1 MPDITV
7 TDPGDVNI
15 ADQGFGQGAPVNV
28 NTPSVPAS
36 AAAVSVRGDGVSAA
50 DNSPGSGAPVDV
62 DQNQVAEQATSAIGP
77 NNRDGGAGV
86 VGSGSPSEVISNQVV
101 GQPTST
107 VPVTTVQ
114 GSAGNIRQDSIT
126 DVTVG
131 INVQNQTYGNGNV
144 TNVNV

>member
-1 MPDITV
+1 MADITV

-28 NTPSVPAS
+28 NNPSVPAS

-50 DNSPGSGAPVDV
+50 DNSPGQGARVDV
-62 DQNQVAEQATSAIGP
+62 DMNLVAEQSTSAIGP
-77 NNRDGGAGV
+77 NTV
-86 VGSGSPSEVISNQVV
+86 QGSEQPIRSDATVESIQNQVV

-114 GSAGNIRQDSIT
+114 GSAGNIRTDSLSN
-126 DVTVG
+126 VVVG
-131 INVQNQTYGNGNV
+131 QNVVNQTYGTGSP